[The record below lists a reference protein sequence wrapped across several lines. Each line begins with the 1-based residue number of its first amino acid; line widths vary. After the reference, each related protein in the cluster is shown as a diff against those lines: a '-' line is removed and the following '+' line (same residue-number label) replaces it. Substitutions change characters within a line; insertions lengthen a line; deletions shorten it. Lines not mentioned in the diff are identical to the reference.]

1 MTDSLGGIIDG
12 AHDALDKIEDSGI
25 VDSITGGNVMLD
37 PAPELSSIFAQIF
50 AAIVEIFSVFRNMMK
65 IA

>member
-12 AHDALDKIEDSGI
+12 AHGALDKIEDSGI
-25 VDSITGGNVMLD
+25 VDSIIGDNVMLD
-37 PAPELSSIFAQIF
+37 PAPELSSIIAQVF

>member
-1 MTDSLGGIIDG
+1 MNDSLNGIING

-25 VDSITGGNVMLD
+25 ADSLGGGNVMLD
-37 PAPELSSIFAQIF
+37 PAPEISTILAQLF
-50 AAIVEIFSVFRNMMK
+50 AAIVEIFSVFRNMFK